1 MDQKKKLIDIL
12 FIGHLAIDSII
23 RFKAARSP
31 TLGGS
36 VSYGS
41 VALSCYTDQ
50 VKIGIVSNLGSK
62 NFKKELLDQ
71 LKMKKIDLEGIK
83 WFDTLNTNFVLDY
96 QDHSRTLTL
105 KSKSPNLEFKDLP
118 DSYIHFP
125 PEIVVLVPLCN
136 EISYDYVKK
145 ITETFPKAYF
155 GIDIQGFI
163 RNIDINGNVSYII
176 DKDLIKNLKRIIHL
190 VGDKLILKGS
200 EIEMKLVSRENNL
213 IKVME
218 YFKKFD
224 NEGIYIMTLGE
235 SGSLIMK
242 KGHDILKIPA
252 FKSKTVTD
260 ETGAGDVYLAIFL
273 YELFNSDRSWR
284 SIKKAGLIA
293 SSGASFLIEKEG
305 PSGCESKE
313 KVINRVN
320 EKNYIK
326 DQNAYK

>member
-1 MDQKKKLIDIL
+1 VDQKKKIIEIL

-23 RFKAARSP
+23 RFKAAKSP

-41 VALSCYTDQ
+41 IALSCYTDR

-62 NFKKELLDQ
+62 NFNNELLNK

-83 WFDTLNTNFVLDY
+83 WFDSLNTNFVLDY
-96 QDHSRTLTL
+96 QDHSRTLIL
-105 KSKSPNLEFKDLP
+105 KSKSPNLEFKDFP
-118 DSYIHFP
+118 ESYIHFP
-125 PEIVVLVPLCN
+125 PKVIVLVPLCN

-145 ITETFPKAYF
+145 IIETFPRAYF

-163 RNIDINGNVSYII
+163 RNIDMNGNVSYII
-176 DKDLIKNLKRIIHL
+176 DQDLIKNLKSIIHL

-200 EIEMKLVSRENNL
+200 EIEMKLVSRETNL

-242 KGHDILKIPA
+242 KGRDILKIPA
-252 FKSKTVTD
+252 FKSKVVTD

-273 YELFNSDRSWR
+273 YELFNSNRSWR
-284 SIKKAGLIA
+284 SIEKAGLLA
-293 SSGASFLIEKEG
+293 SSAASFLIEKDG

-313 KVINRVN
+313 EVMKRVK
-320 EKNYIK
+320 EKKHIK
-326 DQNAYK
+326 D